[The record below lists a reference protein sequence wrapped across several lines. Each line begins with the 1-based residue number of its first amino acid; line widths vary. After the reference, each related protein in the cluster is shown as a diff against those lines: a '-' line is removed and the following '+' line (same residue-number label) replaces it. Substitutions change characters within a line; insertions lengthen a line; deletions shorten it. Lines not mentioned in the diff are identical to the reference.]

1 MAYDVPQVPGVPQLL
16 GGFLPVAIPAFISAD
31 AISIVGSFLGPQWG
45 IFLGGVPVV
54 TSDNVLSMD
63 ARQEWVIA
71 DFPLEGGKFES
82 YDKVLRPFDVRFRFS
97 TGGSIAA
104 RSAMI
109 QSIKAIA
116 ADFNL
121 YMFVAPDDV
130 WENVNVSHF
139 DYHRAA
145 AQGNGLFAVDVWGW
159 QIQLNTNSGGL
170 SSSQTGSPASADPSV
185 GSPQAT
191 PIGAGAGNVIEAPTG
206 VEGSPAA
213 STPSNPG
220 VSGESGGFGSST

>member
-1 MAYDVPQVPGVPQLL
+1 MAYAVPQVPGVPQLF
-16 GGFLPVAIPAFISAD
+16 GGFIPVPIPPVIFAD
-31 AISIVGSFLGPQWG
+31 AINIVSAALGPQWG
-45 IFLGGVPVV
+45 IFLGGAPVV
-54 TSDNVLSMD
+54 VSDNVISMD

-97 TGGSIAA
+97 TGGSVAA

-116 ADFNL
+116 PDFNL

-139 DYHRAA
+139 DYHRTA
-145 AQGNGLFAVDVWGW
+145 AQGNGLFSVDVWGW
-159 QIQLNTNSGGL
+159 QIQLNTGNGL
-170 SSSQTGSPASADPSV
+170 NGASPASSDPSV

-191 PIGAGAGNVIEAPTG
+191 PIGGGAGNVLEAPTG
-206 VEGSPAA
+206 TAGSPAL
-213 STPSNPG
+213 STSSNPG
-220 VSGESGGFGSST
+220 ITGNPDLAGVSDTGG

>member
-1 MAYDVPQVPGVPQLL
+1 MAYAVPQVAGVPPLL
-16 GGFLPVAIPAFISAD
+16 GGFIPVPIPAVITSD
-31 AISIVGSFLGPQWG
+31 AISLISSALGPAWG
-45 IFLGGVPVV
+45 IFLNGVSIVD
-54 TSDNVLSMD
+54 SDNVISMD

-71 DFPLEGGKFES
+71 DFPIEGGGFES

-97 TGGSIAA
+97 TGGSVAA

-116 ADFNL
+116 GDYNL

-145 AQGNGLFAVDVWGW
+145 AQGNGLFSVDVWGW
-159 QIQLNTNSGGL
+159 QIQLNTGGGL
-170 SSSQTGSPASADPSV
+170 GNPSDPASANPSV
-185 GSPQAT
+185 SSAQPGT
-191 PIGAGAGNVIEAPTG
+191 PSAGATSGAI
-206 VEGSPAA
+206 AA
-213 STPSNPG
+213 SEMTTGANPG
-220 VSGESGGFGSST
+220 FAVGGA